1 MSAPQLLLVEDDA
14 AVAEVVAFHLRGAGY
29 SVEHAADG
37 HQALRRLA
45 SQRWDLVLL
54 DVMLPGTDGFEICRR
69 LRAQEAQARAQSQVR
84 VSGQAVPLGPV
95 PIIFLSAR
103 TTEAE
108 RVLGLELGADD
119 YLAKPFS
126 MLELTA
132 RVRALLRRVDQLRAQ
147 LHVQPAGA
155 VLQVGPLR
163 LDVARRTAHLGGQAL
178 NLTLREF
185 DLLHFLARHPG
196 HIYSRAELLQHV
208 WGDGFDGFEHTV
220 NSHIN
225 RLRSKLEGD
234 SAAVPAAAPTAQPGP
249 VPIRMIETVWGLG
262 YRFNAPGLLPAAQV
276 QAAPVPVPVPPRS
289 RSDPIWGP
297 GAPGVSA

>member
-1 MSAPQLLLVEDDA
+1 MTPARLLLVEDDG
-14 AVAEVVAFHLRGAGY
+14 AVAEVVALHLRSAGY
-29 SVEHAADG
+29 DVEHAADG
-37 HQALRRLA
+37 HLALRRIE

-69 LRAQEAQARAQSQVR
+69 LRAQEGER
-84 VSGQAVPLGPV
+84 GTGGPGSHV
-95 PIIFLSAR
+95 PIIILSAR

-119 YLAKPFS
+119 YLPKPFS

-132 RVRALLRRVDQLRAQ
+132 RVRALLRRVDQLQAQ
-147 LHVQPAGA
+147 LLAQPATQ
-155 VLQVGPLR
+155 VLHAGSLQINL
-163 LDVARRTAHLGGQAL
+163 ARREATLAGLKL

-196 HIYSRAELLQHV
+196 QIFSRAELLQRV

-234 SAAVPAAAPTAQPGP
+234 ASLQPTTATAPP
-249 VPIRMIETVWGLG
+249 RLIETVWGLG
-262 YRFNAPGLLPAAQV
+262 YRFNAPGLPLPRSGPAWAHS
-276 QAAPVPVPVPPRS
+276 PPRVAS
-289 RSDPIWGP
+289 
-297 GAPGVSA
+297 

>member
-1 MSAPQLLLVEDDA
+1 MSTALSTAMSTAPGTPLNTPLSTPKLLLVEDDA
-14 AVAEVVAFHLRGAGY
+14 AVAEVVAFHLRAAGY
-29 SVEHAADG
+29 AVEHAADG
-37 HQALRRLA
+37 HQALRRIE

-69 LRAQEAQARAQSQVR
+69 LRAQESQGTAASAAHR
-84 VSGQAVPLGPV
+84 SHV
-95 PIIFLSAR
+95 PIIILSAR

-147 LHVQPAGA
+147 LQAQPANP
-155 VLQVGPLR
+155 VLQAGSLR
-163 LDVARRTAHLGGQAL
+163 LDVARRTAHLAGTAL

-185 DLLHFLARHPG
+185 DLLHFMARHPG
-196 HIYSRAELLQHV
+196 HIYSRGELLQRV

-234 SAAVPAAAPTAQPGP
+234 SGAGAAAPGP
-249 VPIRMIETVWGLG
+249 PHNPPPRLIETVWGLG
-262 YRFNAPGLLPAAQV
+262 YRFNAPGLQPVAAHTPTL
-276 QAAPVPVPVPPRS
+276 AA
-289 RSDPIWGP
+289 
-297 GAPGVSA
+297 

>member
-1 MSAPQLLLVEDDA
+1 MSPPKLLLVEDDA
-14 AVAEVVAFHLRGAGY
+14 AVADVVAFHLRGAGY
-29 SVEHAADG
+29 DVEHASDG
-37 HQALRRLA
+37 HLALRRIE

-54 DVMLPGTDGFEICRR
+54 DVMLPGADGFEICRR
-69 LRAQEAQARAQSQVR
+69 LRAPPAAAQTRPQR
-84 VSGQAVPLGPV
+84 LV
-95 PIIFLSAR
+95 PIIILSAR

-132 RVRALLRRVDQLRAQ
+132 RVRALLRRVDQLLA
-147 LHVQPAGA
+147 PAGS
-155 VLQVGPLR
+155 PL
-163 LDVARRTAHLGGQAL
+163 LHAGSLCIDLVRRKATLAGQEL

-196 HIYSRAELLQHV
+196 HIFGRGELLQRV

-234 SAAVPAAAPTAQPGP
+234 AAPAAPGAPP
-249 VPIRMIETVWGLG
+249 RLIETVWGMG
-262 YRFNAPGLLPAAQV
+262 YSFNVPTSPPAPGLAA
-276 QAAPVPVPVPPRS
+276 
-289 RSDPIWGP
+289 
-297 GAPGVSA
+297 